1 MEDKTAQEKKLQ
13 NQIDEIKMEKNL
25 EISDLKLI
33 VKTKEIEIK
42 DKGVQLKEFS
52 TVINYIKKT
61 KLKN

>member
-1 MEDKTAQEKKLQ
+1 
-13 NQIDEIKMEKNL
+13 MEKNL